1 MILMPGEVPLRH
13 ISTPAK
19 VTDVLRRL
27 CALKV
32 PDSLLKVVQWPMPPL
47 NPNMDACSDTTAVLL
62 PYH

>member
-32 PDSLLKVVQWPMPPL
+32 PESLLKVDQPPAFSV
-47 NPNMDACSDTTAVLL
+47 PSS
-62 PYH
+62 

>member
-27 CALKV
+27 CALEV
-32 PDSLLKVVQWPMPPL
+32 PDSLLKVMQW
-47 NPNMDACSDTTAVLL
+47 LL
-62 PYH
+62 MTPRL